1 MNISPVVYG
10 WCKTVI
16 IPRNDAPL
24 VVFLLIGIMSDTH
37 DNLPK
42 TKEAVARLNDEG
54 VELVLHA
61 GDFIAPFVI
70 GVLKNLNAE
79 MVGVF
84 GNNDGDRD
92 MLLKKCAEHP
102 HLSIRE
108 TFSRIHAGGMTIGL
122 LHGSNLDLLDTLL
135 SSGAFDLVVYGHTH
149 QASVHMQGT
158 TLAVNPGEVCGYLS
172 GTSTIALADTRTGH
186 AEILTLP

>member
-1 MNISPVVYG
+1 M
-10 WCKTVI
+10 
-16 IPRNDAPL
+16 
-24 VVFLLIGIMSDTH
+24 LIGIMADTH
-37 DNLPK
+37 DNLQK
-42 TKEAVARLNDEG
+42 TREAVARLNGEG
-54 VELVLHA
+54 VEFVLHA

-70 GVLKNLNAE
+70 DVLKDLDAR

-84 GNNDGDRD
+84 GNNDGDRE

-102 HLSIRE
+102 HLSIHG
-108 TFSRIHAGGMTIGL
+108 TFYRIDAGGLAIGL
-122 LHGSNLDLLDTLL
+122 VHGSDRDLLDTLI
-135 SSGAFDLVVYGHTH
+135 SGGAFDLVVSGHTH
-149 QASVHMQGT
+149 RADVRMQGR

>member
-1 MNISPVVYG
+1 M
-10 WCKTVI
+10 
-16 IPRNDAPL
+16 
-24 VVFLLIGIMSDTH
+24 LIGIMSDTH

-92 MLLKKCAEHP
+92 MLVKKCSEHP
-102 HLSIRE
+102 HLSIRG

-149 QASVHMQGT
+149 RADVHMQGR

>member
-1 MNISPVVYG
+1 M
-10 WCKTVI
+10 
-16 IPRNDAPL
+16 
-24 VVFLLIGIMSDTH
+24 LIGIMADTH
-37 DNLPK
+37 DNLQK
-42 TKEAVARLNDEG
+42 TREAVARLNSEG

-70 GVLKNLNAE
+70 GILKDLEAP
-79 MVGVF
+79 MIGVY

-102 HLSIRE
+102 HLFIHG
-108 TFSRIHAGGMTIGL
+108 TFSRIDAGGVTGGL
-122 LHGSNLDLLDTLL
+122 VHGSDRDLLDTLI
-135 SSGAFDLVVYGHTH
+135 SCGAFDLVVSGHTH
-149 QASVHMQGT
+149 RADVRMQGK

-172 GTSTIALADTRTGH
+172 GTSTIALADTRTGQ